1 LSGPAGHETYSQ
13 DGQDRFVA
21 EAIFRGKRN
30 GFFVEAGAGDGL
42 WISNTLLLERRYG
55 WNGILVEPT
64 SAFALLQK
72 NRPNCA
78 LENSCLAS
86 VQKTVTLVEIFDLGQ
101 AAISPHARANLL
113 LSKTMDVAPP
123 TLSQMDSRWGK
134 AQKQYQVPARP
145 LADVLKA
152 HNAPQHIDYLS
163 LDVEGYEYEIMSNFP
178 FAEYRFG
185 CLGIERPPT
194 VLTGHLRA
202 NGYVPVARI
211 GQDVFF
217 RSMP

>member
-1 LSGPAGHETYSQ
+1 VEHETYSQ

-21 EAIFRGKRN
+21 ETVFKGKRN

-72 NRPNCA
+72 NRPNCD

-86 VQKTVTLVEIFDLGQ
+86 VEKSVTLVEILDTGQ
-101 AAISPHARANLL
+101 ASISPYAQGNLL
-113 LSKTMDVAPP
+113 LSQTVDVAPKA
-123 TLSQMDSRWGK
+123 LSQMDSMWGR
-134 AQKQYQVPARP
+134 AQKHYVVQAKP

-152 HNAPQHIDYLS
+152 HGAPQYIDYLS
-163 LDVEGYEYEIMSNFP
+163 LDVEGYEYEILSTFP

-185 CLGIERPPT
+185 CLGIERPSRA
-194 VLTGHLRA
+194 LAEHLLA
-202 NGYVPVARI
+202 SGYVPVVRI

-217 RSMP
+217 RPAR